1 MRKDIEE
8 LKENFEEL
16 GLRTSEI
23 LDFKVLAKSLDN
35 EGFLNDDFDL
45 VDLDKFR
52 GIQNALLNAGLFE
65 TACKNFRNLTDEID
79 LIPSKLDNNIEK
91 ILLGIEQLQLI
102 IEKEFFEKKKAKETK
117 KEETRERKPEE
128 EIPQAEISKPEEVI
142 LDEEIPNA
150 EEEQDIDQTEKEEE
164 NDALYDEAEDNEI

>member
-79 LIPSKLDNNIEK
+79 LIPNKLNNNIEK
-91 ILLGIEQLQLI
+91 LLLGIEQLQLI
-102 IEKEFFEKKKAKETK
+102 IEKEFLEKKKVKETQEK
-117 KEETRERKPEE
+117 KPEE
-128 EIPQAEISKPEEVI
+128 MIPKVETSKPEEI
-142 LDEEIPNA
+142 APKEAISEI
-150 EEEQDIDQTEKEEE
+150 EEEQESDQTEKEEE
-164 NDALYDEAEDNEI
+164 NDALYDEADDDEI

>member
-23 LDFKVLAKSLDN
+23 LDFKVLAKSVDQDR
-35 EGFLNDDFDL
+35 FLKDDFEL

-52 GIQNALLNAGLFE
+52 EIQNTLLNEGLFE

-79 LIPSKLDNNIEK
+79 LIPNKLNNNIEK
-91 ILLGIEQLQLI
+91 ILLGIEQLHLI
-102 IEKEFFEKKKAKETK
+102 IQTDLLEKSKVKEKPKEATPENKPAEAIPETK
-117 KEETRERKPEE
+117 PSEIQEPISNEQVPESEE
-128 EIPQAEISKPEEVI
+128 E
-142 LDEEIPNA
+142 LT
-150 EEEQDIDQTEKEEE
+150 QTEKEEE
-164 NDALYDEAEDNEI
+164 NDALYEDSEEDEI

>member
-16 GLRTSEI
+16 GLRSSEI
-23 LDFKVLAKSLDN
+23 LDFKILAKSIDN
-35 EGFLNDDFDL
+35 EGFLNDDFEL

-52 GIQNALLNAGLFE
+52 AIQNALLNAGLFE

-79 LIPSKLDNNIEK
+79 LIPNKLNNNIEK

-102 IEKEFFEKKKAKETK
+102 IEKDFLEKKRSKEVFKQETK
-117 KEETRERKPEE
+117 E
-128 EIPQAEISKPEEVI
+128 EIPEAEILEPEEKATESSDI
-142 LDEEIPNA
+142 EDE
-150 EEEQDIDQTEKEEE
+150 QTQTEREME
-164 NDALYDEAEDNEI
+164 NDALYEDIEEDEV

>member
-1 MRKDIEE
+1 MRRDIEE

-35 EGFLNDDFDL
+35 EGFLNDDFEL

-79 LIPSKLDNNIEK
+79 LIPNKLNNNIEK
-91 ILLGIEQLQLI
+91 LLLGIEQLHLI
-102 IEKEFFEKKKAKETK
+102 IEKEFFEKKKAKETS
-117 KEETRERKPEE
+117 KEKLEEKKPEE
-128 EIPQAEISKPEEVI
+128 IPKVKTSESKEVI
-142 LDEEIPNA
+142 PDEEILES
-150 EEEQDIDQTEKEEE
+150 EEEQDLDQTEKETE
-164 NDALYDEAEDNEI
+164 NDALYEESEEDEI

>member
-16 GLRTSEI
+16 GLRTAEI
-23 LDFKVLAKSLDN
+23 LDFKVLAKSLDS
-35 EGFLNDDFDL
+35 EGYLNDDFEL

-79 LIPSKLDNNIEK
+79 LIPNKLNNNIEK
-91 ILLGIEQLQLI
+91 ILLGIEQLHLI
-102 IEKEFFEKKKAKETK
+102 VEKEFLEKKKIKETP
-117 KEETRERKPEE
+117 KEEPQKKPEEEIPKAEISKPEE
-128 EIPQAEISKPEEVI
+128 EIPQS
-142 LDEEIPNA
+142 
-150 EEEQDIDQTEKEEE
+150 EEEQDLDQTEKEAE
-164 NDALYDEAEDNEI
+164 NDALYDDTEENEI

>member
-35 EGFLNDDFDL
+35 EGFLNDNFEL

-79 LIPSKLDNNIEK
+79 LIPNKLNNNIEK
-91 ILLGIEQLQLI
+91 LLLGIEQLHLI
-102 IEKEFFEKKKAKETK
+102 IEKEFFEKKKAKETS
-117 KEETRERKPEE
+117 KEKLEEKKPEE
-128 EIPQAEISKPEEVI
+128 ISEVKTSEPKEVI
-142 LDEEIPNA
+142 PDEEILES
-150 EEEQDIDQTEKEEE
+150 EEEQDLDQTEKETE
-164 NDALYDEAEDNEI
+164 NDALYEESEEDEI

>member
-23 LDFKVLAKSLDN
+23 LDFKVLAKSLDI
-35 EGFLNDDFDL
+35 EGYLNDDFEL

-79 LIPSKLDNNIEK
+79 LIPNKLNNNIEK
-91 ILLGIEQLQLI
+91 ILLGIEQLHLI
-102 IEKEFFEKKKAKETK
+102 VEKEFLEKQKKKETPKETP
-117 KEETRERKPEE
+117 EEKKPEE
-128 EIPQAEISKPEEVI
+128 IPEVKTSEPKEVI
-142 LDEEIPNA
+142 PDEEILES
-150 EEEQDIDQTEKEEE
+150 EEEQELDQTEKEEE
-164 NDALYDEAEDNEI
+164 NDALYEDSEEDDI

>member
-35 EGFLNDDFDL
+35 EGFLNDDFEL

-79 LIPSKLDNNIEK
+79 LIPNKLNNNIEK
-91 ILLGIEQLQLI
+91 LLLGIEQLHLI
-102 IEKEFFEKKKAKETK
+102 IEKEFFEKKKAKETS
-117 KEETRERKPEE
+117 KEKLEEKKPEE
-128 EIPQAEISKPEEVI
+128 IPEVKTSEPKEIIP
-142 LDEEIPNA
+142 DEEILES
-150 EEEQDIDQTEKEEE
+150 EEEQDLDQTEKETE
-164 NDALYDEAEDNEI
+164 NDALYEESEEDEI

>member
-23 LDFKVLAKSLDN
+23 LDFKVLAKSLDSDN
-35 EGFLNDDFDL
+35 FLNNDFEL

-52 GIQNALLNAGLFE
+52 GIQNALLNSGLFE
-65 TACKNFRNLTDEID
+65 TACKNFRNLAEEID
-79 LIPSKLDNNIEK
+79 LIPNRLNNNIEK

-102 IEKEFFEKKKAKETK
+102 VEKEFLEKQRKKETQKEENQEKKPK
-117 KEETRERKPEE
+117 E
-128 EIPQAEISKPEEVI
+128 EIPKAEISKPEEI
-142 LDEEIPNA
+142 TPEETISET
-150 EEEQDIDQTEKEEE
+150 EEEQELDQTEKEEE
-164 NDALYDEAEDNEI
+164 NDALYDEAEDDEI

>member
-23 LDFKVLAKSLDN
+23 LDFKVLAKSLDS
-35 EGFLNDDFDL
+35 EGYLNDDFDL

-65 TACKNFRNLTDEID
+65 TACKNFRSLTDEID
-79 LIPSKLDNNIEK
+79 LIPNKLNNNIEK

-102 IEKEFFEKKKAKETK
+102 VEKELLEKQKKKEAP
-117 KEETRERKPEE
+117 KEEPKTPKQE
-128 EIPQAEISKPEEVI
+128 EIPPAEISKS
-142 LDEEIPNA
+142 EEIVPDEDIA
-150 EEEQDIDQTEKEEE
+150 ESEEEQELDQTEKEEE
-164 NDALYDEAEDNEI
+164 NDALYDEAEGNEI

>member
-79 LIPSKLDNNIEK
+79 LIPNKLDNNIEK

-102 IEKEFFEKKKAKETK
+102 VEKEFFEKKKAKETQ
-117 KEETRERKPEE
+117 KEETQEKKSEE
-128 EIPQAEISKPEEVI
+128 EIPTAEISKPEEI
-142 LDEEIPNA
+142 TSEETISET
-150 EEEQDIDQTEKEEE
+150 EEEQELDQTEKEEE

>member
-35 EGFLNDDFDL
+35 EGYLNDDFEL

-79 LIPSKLDNNIEK
+79 LIPNKLNNNIEK
-91 ILLGIEQLQLI
+91 ILLGIEQLHLI
-102 IEKEFFEKKKAKETK
+102 VEKEFLEKKKAKEAS
-117 KEETRERKPEE
+117 KEKLEEKKPEE
-128 EIPQAEISKPEEVI
+128 IPEVKTSEPKEVI
-142 LDEEIPNA
+142 PDEEILES
-150 EEEQDIDQTEKEEE
+150 EEEQELDQTEKEEE
-164 NDALYDEAEDNEI
+164 NDALYEDSEEDEI